1 MKKMFKV
8 AALTLV
14 LSTSFATVN
23 AFAAEEADFTPA
35 QQARIGEIAAEYL
48 VAHPDVLIEVSRK
61 LQARQA
67 ELQRQALIS
76 AVLHSHRL
84 LMQLDGVPVKGPAGS
99 AVIVTQFFDY
109 ECSVCSAMAPIM
121 EKVMATNHNVRF
133 AFRDWTIFAGRYQ
146 ESTMASHRGL
156 DIWRQKG
163 ADAYMAYHNGIYRTG
178 HNEGHLTAQDIE
190 SVAIAAGA
198 GAENVSSR
206 IQSDALIKG
215 NDELAEMLGLTGTPG
230 IIVMPAENATAA
242 NITVFPGMAG
252 EKAMQEAIAR
262 AAKG

>member
-121 EKVMATNHNVRF
+121 EKVMATNPNVRF

-242 NITVFPGMAG
+242 NITVFPGMQV
-252 EKAMQEAIAR
+252 KRRCKRQ
-262 AAKG
+262 